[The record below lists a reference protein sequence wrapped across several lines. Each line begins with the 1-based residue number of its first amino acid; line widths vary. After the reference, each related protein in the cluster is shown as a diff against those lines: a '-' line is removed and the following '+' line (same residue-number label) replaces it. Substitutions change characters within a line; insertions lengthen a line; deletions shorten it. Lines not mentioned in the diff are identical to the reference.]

1 VFCVEYAA
9 RLAKGRKRPH
19 LGVFKR
25 KKKYWIDFYDSQKNR
40 IQESSHSS
48 SKRDAEDLLSI
59 RKSEVLRGAFRR
71 PVKISF
77 GELGIKYMEY
87 AKANKRSWL
96 RDEQMFASLAAFLG
110 SERQLR
116 EIYPADIE
124 GFKLHRR
131 KEVSGSTVNR
141 ELALLKRMLNLA
153 IDWDLFIGSNP
164 VRKVKFFQE
173 INLGF
178 RTLTRGEEQRFLA
191 NATPYIQDIAVFALN
206 TGLRIGEILSLTWES
221 VDLENNLLSVF
232 AHKTHKIRPVPI
244 NARARRVLEYWALG
258 RKIQFVFYNHET
270 GNPFV
275 DLKAGFALACRK
287 AGIEGVTWHTLRH
300 TFASRLVAQ
309 GVDIVTVQQLL
320 GHSTVTVTMRYTHT
334 NLDAK
339 RNATQ
344 KLEGLSDNLVTPCTK
359 LQQSNPKV
367 SPITP
372 LKAVASY
379 T

>member
-1 VFCVEYAA
+1 
-9 RLAKGRKRPH
+9 

-25 KKKYWIDFYDSQKNR
+25 KNKYWIDFYDSQKNR

-48 SKRDAEDLLSI
+48 SKRDAEDLLSV
-59 RKSEVLRGAFRR
+59 RKSEVLRGAFKR
-71 PVKISF
+71 PVKITF
-77 GELGIKYMEY
+77 GELGVKYMEY
-87 AKANKRSWL
+87 AKTNKRSWL
-96 RDEQMFASLAAFLG
+96 RDEQMFASLTAFLG

-116 EIYPADIE
+116 EINPADIE

-141 ELALLKRMLNLA
+141 ELALLKRMFNLA
-153 IDWDLFIGSNP
+153 IDWDLFVGSNP

-173 INLGF
+173 VNTGF
-178 RTLTRGEEQRFLA
+178 RTLTQEEEKKFLVH
-191 NATPYIQDIAVFALN
+191 ATPYIQDIAVFGLN

-232 AHKTHKIRPVPI
+232 AHKTNKIRTVPI
-244 NARARRVLEYWALG
+244 NTEARRVLEYWALG
-258 RKIQFVFYNHET
+258 RKNAFVFYNHET
-270 GNPFV
+270 GSPFV
-275 DLKAGFALACRK
+275 DLKAGFGLACRK

-300 TFASRLVAQ
+300 TFASRLVAR

-339 RNATQ
+339 RNAMQ
-344 KLEGLSDNLVTPCTK
+344 KLEGFSDNLVTPCTK
-359 LQQSNPKV
+359 MQQVPPKV
-367 SPITP
+367 SPKIP
-372 LKAVASY
+372 LSVVARYNYKRRSG
-379 T
+379 

>member
-1 VFCVEYAA
+1 M
-9 RLAKGRKRPH
+9 
-19 LGVFKR
+19 GVFKR
-25 KKKYWIDFYDSQKNR
+25 KRKYWIDYYDSQRNR

-48 SKRDAEDLLSI
+48 IKRDADDLLAL
-59 RKSEVLRGAFRR
+59 RKSEILRGTFRR
-71 PVKISF
+71 PVKITF
-77 GELGIKYMEY
+77 GELGGKYMEY

-96 RDEQMFASLAAFLG
+96 RDEQMLQKLTSFLG
-110 SERQLR
+110 SQGQVR

-124 GFKLHRR
+124 GFKLHRK

-141 ELALLKRMLNLA
+141 ELALLKRMFNLA
-153 IDWDLFIGSNP
+153 IDWDLYLGSNP

-178 RTLTRGEEQRFLA
+178 RTLTGEEEKRFLA

-206 TGLRIGEILSLTWES
+206 TGLRIGEIVSLTWES
-221 VDLENNLLSVF
+221 VDLENHVLSVF
-232 AHKTHKIRPVPI
+232 AHKTNKIRQVPI
-244 NARARRVLEYWALG
+244 NAETGRVLRFWEMS
-258 RKIQFVFYNHET
+258 RKSEFVFYNHET
-270 GNPFV
+270 GKPFV

-300 TFASRLVAQ
+300 TFASRLVNR

-334 NLDAK
+334 NLDSK
-339 RNATQ
+339 RSAVA
-344 KLEGLSDNLVTPCTK
+344 KLESFGDNLVTPCTK
-359 LQQSNPKV
+359 MQQSKSKV

-372 LKAVASY
+372 LSAVASY